1 MSRGADS
8 KTLLEEIKKVISEY
22 TTRLT
27 VRQIYYQIVSKH
39 LVQNVLS
46 QYQKISKILVEARH
60 NGEVDWEAIEDRTR
74 NAKGGDEEEESP
86 DDHFENAKNYL
97 KNCWEYYRLPMWK
110 NQPKYLEVWYEKQA
124 LEGLFDAITKR
135 YNVVQL
141 AIRGYSSHTMGYE
154 LQQRLDGIDPDREI
168 HIVYFGDL
176 DPSGM
181 DIYRFIQDLTERF
194 GLKIKFERIAIT
206 PDQIK
211 KYNIPPMIAKK
222 SDSRYSGFVANYGT
236 DVVELDALR
245 PDVLQKLI
253 QESITSRFD
262 YNIYKEVLAEQEEN
276 REVIKQKIKELL
288 GDKEE

>member
-1 MSRGADS
+1 MSKGIGS
-8 KTLLEEIKKVISEY
+8 KELLEEIKKVISEY

-39 LVQNVLS
+39 LVQNILS
-46 QYQKISKILVEARH
+46 QYQKVSKVLVEARH

-74 NAKGGDEEEESP
+74 NAKGGDETEETPEE
-86 DDHFENAKNYL
+86 HFETAKNYL

-110 NQPKYLEVWYEKQA
+110 NQPIYLEVWYEKQA
-124 LEGLFDAITKR
+124 LEGLFDSITSR

-154 LQQRLDGIDPDREI
+154 LEQRLAEVEEGREI
-168 HIVYFGDL
+168 HIVYFGDF

-181 DIYRFIQDLTERF
+181 DIYRFIQDLCERF
-194 GLKIKFERIAIT
+194 GLVIKFERIAIT
-206 PDQIK
+206 PEQIK

-222 SDSRYSGFVANYGT
+222 SDSRYTGFVAEYGK

-245 PDVLQKLI
+245 PDVLQQLI
-253 QESITSRFD
+253 KEAITSRFD
-262 YNIYKEVLAEQEEN
+262 WNIYEEVKKEQEAK
-276 REVIKQKIKELL
+276 RKKIKDLIKDLL
-288 GDKEE
+288 GDQEE